1 MSAFVALK
9 LTKAVMVAAVLLGLV
24 SGALWGLFAV
34 LTKGV
39 VDRLDDG
46 VRAVLTMPELYPW
59 AVVAVLAT
67 AIQQSAFRAGSLAA
81 SLPAVNVSEPLVGS
95 ALGILVLGEALSP
108 GRIGWFSL
116 VAAVAVMVAAIVAL
130 ARSQSASAVGHVAV

>member
-1 MSAFVALK
+1 MS
-9 LTKAVMVAAVLLGLV
+9 
-24 SGALWGLFAV
+24 
-34 LTKGV
+34 
-39 VDRLDDG
+39 
-46 VRAVLTMPELYPW
+46 ELYAW
-59 AVVAVLAT
+59 AVVALLAT

-116 VAAVAVMVAAIVAL
+116 LAAVAVMVAAIVAL
-130 ARSQSASAVGHVAV
+130 ARSQSASAVARGAV